1 MFLKQIFAGEAKLRG
16 QIHMNTAVSRKV
28 VLQTGKTLRDNVS
41 RKLLWVMVVLRLL
54 ERTSRCF
61 SVVEGNNTNTCI
73 RSFSFSFLVAESP

>member
-1 MFLKQIFAGEAKLRG
+1 MFLKQILASRANTHEYSCFEKGCLTNGENLTR
-16 QIHMNTAVSRKV
+16 QC
-28 VLQTGKTLRDNVS
+28 

-61 SVVEGNNTNTCI
+61 SVVEGNSTNTCI